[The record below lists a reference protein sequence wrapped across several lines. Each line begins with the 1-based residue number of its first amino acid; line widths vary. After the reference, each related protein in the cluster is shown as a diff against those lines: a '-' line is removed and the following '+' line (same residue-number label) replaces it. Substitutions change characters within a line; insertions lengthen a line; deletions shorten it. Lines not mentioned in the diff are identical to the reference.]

1 MNRWDPMIHNRGLK
15 DTQRCNYGERG
26 ISEELWC
33 TVCAS
38 INSFL
43 SNRVCT
49 HICKP
54 ILVLVA
60 IHGVLSV

>member
-1 MNRWDPMIHNRGLK
+1 MTCWEPIIHERGLK
-15 DTQRCNYGERG
+15 DMRRCNYGERG
-26 ISEELWC
+26 FSKELSC

-38 INSFL
+38 INEVL

-60 IHGVLSV
+60 IHGVLST